1 MGYLGKAE
9 YGGKGMEGFK
19 VGEILEIVGGK
30 QSENIRVEEI
40 KCRAYS
46 AQASTNNWAES
57 CV

>member
-1 MGYLGKAE
+1 LGYLGKAE
-9 YGGKGMEGFK
+9 YGGKGMEGFE

-46 AQASTNNWAES
+46 AQASTNN
-57 CV
+57 